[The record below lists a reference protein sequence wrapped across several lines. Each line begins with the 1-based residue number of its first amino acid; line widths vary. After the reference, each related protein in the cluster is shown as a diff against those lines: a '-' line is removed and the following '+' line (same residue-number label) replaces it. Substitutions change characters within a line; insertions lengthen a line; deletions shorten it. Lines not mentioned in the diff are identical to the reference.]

1 MALLFLLVATVLS
14 LMAFRVSLG
23 MGMHLA
29 SALFLALI
37 PLVATSVVGLIGLL
51 ASAVFVGGLYKAS
64 AG

>member
-1 MALLFLLVATVLS
+1 MAILFLLVAVVLS

-23 MGMHLA
+23 MGMHFVTA
-29 SALFLALI
+29 AFLALI